1 MLDFFYEVLR
11 PVNLPFTALMA
22 VVTLYWLLVL
32 LGALDFDSEPSL
44 DLHSHDV
51 DINGAAGAHDI
62 DHAGAGGH
70 DLGAF
75 KSLLQFLNF
84 GNVPSMIIVSVM
96 VVCMWTVSLLSN
108 RYFNSSTIFD
118 HGSALIALGLL
129 VPNLIITALV
139 TKAVTAPLKK
149 LFAALNKEYEEH
161 KPVVGRTCTILTSEV
176 TDKFGQAQIDTNGA
190 PLVINVR
197 TYGEAAFAK
206 GESALI
212 IKEDKEHNLFTV
224 AKLTSTTPQQ
234 ETTLC

>member
-1 MLDFFYEVLR
+1 MLDFFYETLR
-11 PVNLPFTALMA
+11 PVNLPFTALLAA
-22 VVTLYWLLVL
+22 VTFYWLLVM

-51 DINGAAGAHDI
+51 DIDGAAGAHDL

-70 DLGAF
+70 DIGAI

-84 GNVPSMIIVSVM
+84 GNVPSMIVVSVM
-96 VVCMWTVSLLSN
+96 VLCLWTVSLISN
-108 RYFNSSTIFD
+108 RYFNSSTIFN
-118 HGSALIALGLL
+118 HGSALVALGLL
-129 VPNLIITALV
+129 IPNFIITALV
-139 TKAVTAPLKK
+139 TKAATTPLKK
-149 LFAALNKEYEEH
+149 LFAALNKEYDEQ

-176 TDKFGQAQIDTNGA
+176 TDKFGQAQIDTDGA

-197 TYGEAAFAK
+197 TYGDVAFNK

-212 IKEDKEHNLFTV
+212 IKEDKENNLFTV

-234 ETTLC
+234 ETTVC